1 MKLKKFFA
9 GVLAAA
15 MMLTVGATA
24 AFAEGPA
31 ADTTTGSSQTVPADI
46 DLGIKKNYQVEK
58 GTAPKEDFTF
68 SVTYVP
74 VKSKP
79 YTTAYTGYDGTY
91 TQPVASKTATASF
104 KNDMD
109 AKEENYQ
116 ESLGIK
122 ISDFSLPK
130 GPGKYCFEIKE
141 NVPTNKTPGVTYD
154 ETTRY
159 LVITVANNDNL
170 NGYVY
175 YAQLYDS
182 NYYPATSIKG
192 QATGTKVDGANAF
205 TNTYTANN
213 VVISKDIKGGLGDL
227 AAKFNFKVKL
237 TVADT
242 KNANQYVGAKVVYS
256 DDTASTVGTV
266 WSISA
271 KDSEDG
277 WYDVK
282 LGRNDQLE
290 LENLPEGVIVTVKE
304 TDGNEYTVDQNSS
317 NINSKNANTSYA
329 KIGTMNNSVVT
340 ATVGTANGSIG
351 FINTK
356 EGTPDMGVVL
366 DNAPYIAMLAIV
378 AIGGVA
384 LMLNKRRRD
393 EE

>member
-9 GVLAAA
+9 GVVAAA

-24 AFAEGPA
+24 AFATAPEY
-31 ADTTTGSSQTVPADI
+31 TTTPDNV
-46 DLGIKKNYQVEK
+46 DLGIMKNYKVEK

-74 VKSKP
+74 DKSKP

-91 TQPVASKTATASF
+91 KQPEASKTAIASF
-104 KNDMD
+104 KSDMD
-109 AKEENYQ
+109 AKAENYQ

-122 ISDFSLPK
+122 ISDFSLPE
-130 GPGKYCFEIKE
+130 GPGKYCFKIKE

-159 LVITVANNDNL
+159 LVITVAHNDDYT
-170 NGYVY
+170 GYVY
-175 YAQLYDS
+175 YAQLFDDS
-182 NYYPATSIKG
+182 YTPGTSIKNG
-192 QATGTKVDGANAF
+192 QSAGVKVLGSNAF

-242 KNANQYVGAKVVYS
+242 KNANQYVGAKVVHS
-256 DDTASTVGTV
+256 DDTAVTVGTV

-304 TDGNEYTVDQNSS
+304 TDGNEYTVEQNPSD
-317 NINSKNANTSYA
+317 INSKNANASYA

>member
-24 AFAEGPA
+24 AFATTAGQVET
-31 ADTTTGSSQTVPADI
+31 DTNTGSSQTYDPIDNDI
-46 DLGIKKNYQVEK
+46 DLGIKKNYKVEK
-58 GTAPKEDFTF
+58 GTAPKENFTF
-68 SVTYVP
+68 SVSYMP
-74 VKSKP
+74 GMSKP
-79 YTTAYTGYDGTY
+79 YGTY

-104 KNDMD
+104 ESNMD
-109 AKEENYQ
+109 AKAEAYQ
-116 ESLGIK
+116 ASLGIK
-122 ISDFSLPK
+122 IKDFTLPA

-154 ETTRY
+154 EATRY
-159 LVITVANNDNL
+159 LVITVANDDAL
-170 NGYVY
+170 TGYVY
-175 YAQLYDS
+175 YAQLYD
-182 NYYPATSIKG
+182 NTYAPANSIKDK
-192 QATGTKVDGANAF
+192 ATGTKVDGADAF

-237 TVADT
+237 SY
-242 KNANQYVGAKVVYS
+242 ANGKAAGQYVGAKVIDYTGETADIKNQVWAI
-256 DDTASTVGTV
+256 DDTTEH
-266 WSISA
+266 SIS
-271 KDSEDG
+271 
-277 WYDVK
+277 
-282 LGRNDQLE
+282 LGRNQSIT
-290 LENLPEGVIVTVKE
+290 LENLPEGVTVTVVE
-304 TDGNEYTVDQNSS
+304 TDGSEYTVTPSEDTTGTLSGSTITAAIS
-317 NINSKNANTSYA
+317 NVDDK
-329 KIGTMNNSVVT
+329 
-340 ATVGTANGSIG
+340 IG

>member
-24 AFAEGPA
+24 AFATRAPYE
-31 ADTTTGSSQTVPADI
+31 TVKASD
-46 DLGIKKNYQVEK
+46 DLGIMKNYKVEK
-58 GTAPKEDFTF
+58 GTAPKENFKF
-68 SVTYVP
+68 YVTYVP
-74 VKSKP
+74 EKSKP

-91 TQPVASKTATASF
+91 VQPEASKTAIASF
-104 KNDMD
+104 ESNMD
-109 AKEENYQ
+109 AGAEAYQ
-116 ESLGIK
+116 KSLGIK
-122 ISDFSLPK
+122 IQNFNLPE

-141 NVPTNKTPGVTYD
+141 DVPTNKTPGVTYD
-154 ETTRY
+154 ETIRY
-159 LVITVANNDNL
+159 LVITVAHNNDYT
-170 NGYVY
+170 GYVY
-175 YAQLYDS
+175 YAQLFDDS
-182 NYYPATSIKG
+182 YTPGTSIMNG
-192 QATGTKVDGANAF
+192 QSAGAKVLGSNAF

-213 VVISKDIKGGLGDL
+213 VVISKDINGSLSDL
-227 AAKFNFKVKL
+227 AAKFTFKVKL
-237 TVADT
+237 TAADNKT
-242 KNANQYVGAKVVYS
+242 ANQYVGAKVVYS
-256 DDTASTVGTV
+256 DDTAVTANTV
-266 WSISA
+266 WAVSEKNSA
-271 KDSEDG
+271 EDAG
-277 WYDVK
+277 WYEVK
-282 LGRNDQLE
+282 LGRNDQIE
-290 LENLPEGVIVTVKE
+290 LENLPEGIVVTVKE

>member
-24 AFAEGPA
+24 VLADTPA
-31 ADTTTGSSQTVPADI
+31 VDTTTGSYTASKTDT
-46 DLGIKKNYQVEK
+46 DLGIMKNYKVEK
-58 GTAPKEDFTF
+58 GTAPKEEFTF
-68 SVTYVP
+68 NVSYVSE
-74 VKSKP
+74 KSKP
-79 YTTAYTGYDGTY
+79 YTSTYTYTGTK
-91 TQPVASKTATASF
+91 S
-104 KNDMD
+104 
-109 AKEENYQ
+109 AKFEENMVAKVDAYKA
-116 ESLGIK
+116 SLGIK
-122 ISDFSLPK
+122 IQDFGLPA

-182 NYYPATSIKG
+182 NYSPATSIKG
-192 QATGTKVDGANAF
+192 QATGTKVDGVNAF

-237 TVADT
+237 SY
-242 KNANQYVGAKVVYS
+242 ANDKTAGQYVGAKVTEYDGETQNVK
-256 DDTASTVGTV
+256 DHVWAIDNTAEH
-266 WSISA
+266 SIS
-271 KDSEDG
+271 
-277 WYDVK
+277 
-282 LGRNDQLE
+282 LGRNQSITLT
-290 LENLPEGVIVTVKE
+290 NLPEGVTVTVVE
-304 TDGNEYTVDQNSS
+304 TDGSEYTVTKSDDTTGTLENST
-317 NINSKNANTSYA
+317 I
-329 KIGTMNNSVVT
+329 T
-340 ATVGTANGSIG
+340 ATITATITGTDGKIG

>member
-24 AFAEGPA
+24 AFATAPEY
-31 ADTTTGSSQTVPADI
+31 TTTPDNV
-46 DLGIKKNYQVEK
+46 DLGIMKNYKVEK
-58 GTAPKEDFTF
+58 GTAPKENFTF

-109 AKEENYQ
+109 AKAENYQ

-154 ETTRY
+154 ETIRY
-159 LVITVANNDNL
+159 LVITVANNDAL
-170 NGYVY
+170 DGGCVY
-175 YAQLYDS
+175 FAQLYDDT
-182 NYYPATSIKG
+182 YAPANSIKDK
-192 QATGTKVDGANAF
+192 ATGAKVDGANAF

-213 VVISKDIKGGLGDL
+213 VVISKDIKGSLGDL

-242 KNANQYVGAKVVYS
+242 KNANQYVGAKIVHS
-256 DDTASTVGTV
+256 DDTAVTVGTV

-282 LGRNDQLE
+282 LGRADQLE

-304 TDGNEYTVDQNSS
+304 TDGNEYTVEQNPSD
-317 NINSKNANTSYA
+317 INSKNANASYA

>member
-24 AFAEGPA
+24 AFATEPA
-31 ADTTTGSSQTVPADI
+31 TDTTTGSYTTSKTDT
-46 DLGIKKNYQVEK
+46 DLGIMKNYKVEK

-68 SVTYVP
+68 SVTYVSD
-74 VKSKP
+74 KSKP
-79 YTTAYTGYDGTY
+79 YTSTYTYTGTKTVKFEENMTAKDVAYTG
-91 TQPVASKTATASF
+91 
-104 KNDMD
+104 
-109 AKEENYQ
+109 
-116 ESLGIK
+116 SLGIK
-122 ISDFSLPK
+122 ISDFSLPE

-141 NVPTNKTPGVTYD
+141 TSNGTPGVTYD
-154 ETTRY
+154 NSTRY

-182 NYYPATSIKG
+182 NYSPATSIKG

-242 KNANQYVGAKVVYS
+242 KNANQYVGAKVVHS
-256 DDTASTVGTV
+256 DDTAVTVGTV

-304 TDGNEYTVDQNSS
+304 TDGNEYTVEQNTSD
-317 NINSKNANTSYA
+317 INSKNANTSYA

-340 ATVGTANGSIG
+340 ATVGAVNGSIG
-351 FINTK
+351 FVNTK

>member
-24 AFAEGPA
+24 AFATAPEY
-31 ADTTTGSSQTVPADI
+31 TTTPDNV
-46 DLGIKKNYQVEK
+46 DLGIMKNYKVEK

-68 SVTYVP
+68 SVTYKAD
-74 VKSKP
+74 KSKP
-79 YTTAYTGYDGTY
+79 YGTY
-91 TQPVASKTATASF
+91 TQPEASKSKTASF
-104 KNDMD
+104 DSNMD
-109 AKEENYQ
+109 AKADAYQ
-116 ESLGIK
+116 ASLGIK
-122 ISDFSLPK
+122 ISDFELPA

-141 NVPTNKTPGVTYD
+141 TSNGTPGVTYD
-154 ETTRY
+154 NSTRY
-159 LVITVANNDNL
+159 LVITVANNDKL

-182 NYYPATSIKG
+182 NYSPATSIKG

-242 KNANQYVGAKVVYS
+242 KNANQYVGAKVVHS
-256 DDTASTVGTV
+256 DDTAVTVGTV

-304 TDGNEYTVDQNSS
+304 TDGNEYTVSQNPSDIS
-317 NINSKNANTSYA
+317 SKNANTSYA
-329 KIGTMNNSVVT
+329 KIGTFTENT
-340 ATVGTANGSIG
+340 ATVNATVGAVNGSIG
-351 FINTK
+351 FVNTK

>member
-24 AFAEGPA
+24 AFATTPEY
-31 ADTTTGSSQTVPADI
+31 TTTPDNV
-46 DLGIKKNYQVEK
+46 DLGIMKNYKVEK

-68 SVTYVP
+68 SVTYKAD
-74 VKSKP
+74 KSKP
-79 YTTAYTGYDGTY
+79 YGTY
-91 TQPVASKTATASF
+91 TQPEASKSKTASF
-104 KNDMD
+104 DSNMD
-109 AKEENYQ
+109 AKVDAHQ
-116 ESLGIK
+116 ASLGIK
-122 ISDFSLPK
+122 ISDFELPA

-159 LVITVANNDNL
+159 LVITVAHNDDYT
-170 NGYVY
+170 GYVY
-175 YAQLYDS
+175 YAQLFDDS
-182 NYYPATSIKG
+182 YTPGTSIKNG
-192 QATGTKVDGANAF
+192 QSAGVKVLGNNAF

-213 VVISKDIKGGLGDL
+213 VVISKDIKGSLSDL

-242 KNANQYVGAKVVYS
+242 KNANQYVGAKVVHS
-256 DDTASTVGTV
+256 DDTAVTVGTV

-304 TDGNEYTVDQNSS
+304 TDGNEYTVSQNPSDIS
-317 NINSKNANTSYA
+317 SKNANTSYA
-329 KIGTMNNSVVT
+329 KIGTFTENT
-340 ATVGTANGSIG
+340 ATVNATVGAVNGSIG
-351 FINTK
+351 FVNTK

>member
-24 AFAEGPA
+24 AFATTAGQVET
-31 ADTTTGSSQTVPADI
+31 DTNTGSSQTYDPIDNDI
-46 DLGIKKNYQVEK
+46 DLGIKKNYKVEK
-58 GTAPKEDFTF
+58 GTAPKEIFTF
-68 SVTYVP
+68 SVSYMP
-74 VKSKP
+74 GMSKP
-79 YTTAYTGYDGTY
+79 YGTY

-104 KNDMD
+104 ESDMD
-109 AKEENYQ
+109 AKAEAYQ
-116 ESLGIK
+116 ASLGIK
-122 ISDFSLPK
+122 IKDFTLPA

-154 ETTRY
+154 EATRY
-159 LVITVANNDNL
+159 LVITVANNDAL
-170 NGYVY
+170 TGYVY
-175 YAQLYDS
+175 YAQLYD
-182 NYYPATSIKG
+182 NTYAPANSIKDK
-192 QATGTKVDGANAF
+192 ATGTKVDGADAF

-237 TVADT
+237 SY
-242 KNANQYVGAKVVYS
+242 ANGKAAGQYVGAKVIDYTGE
-256 DDTASTVGTV
+256 TADIKNQVWAIDGTTEH
-266 WSISA
+266 SIS
-271 KDSEDG
+271 
-277 WYDVK
+277 
-282 LGRNDQLE
+282 LGRNQSIT
-290 LENLPEGVIVTVKE
+290 LENLPEGVTVTVVE
-304 TDGNEYTVDQNSS
+304 TDGSEYTVTKSEDTTGTLVNST
-317 NINSKNANTSYA
+317 I
-329 KIGTMNNSVVT
+329 T
-340 ATVGTANGSIG
+340 ATISNVDDKIG

>member
-46 DLGIKKNYQVEK
+46 DLGIKKNYKVEK

-109 AKEENYQ
+109 AKAENYQ

-130 GPGKYCFEIKE
+130 GPGRYCFEIKE

-159 LVITVANNDNL
+159 LVITVANNNDL
-170 NGYVY
+170 TGYVY

-182 NYYPATSIKG
+182 SYSPAASIKDK
-192 QATGTKVDGANAF
+192 ATGTKVPGDNAF

-213 VVISKDIKGGLGDL
+213 VVISKDIKGSLSDL
-227 AAKFNFKVKL
+227 AAKFNFTVKL
-237 TVADT
+237 SY
-242 KNANQYVGAKVVYS
+242 ANGKTAGQYVGAKVTEYDGETQNVK
-256 DDTASTVGTV
+256 DHV
-266 WSISA
+266 WAIDNTTEHSIS
-271 KDSEDG
+271 
-277 WYDVK
+277 
-282 LGRNDQLE
+282 LGRNQSITLT
-290 LENLPEGVIVTVKE
+290 NLPEGVTVTVVE
-304 TDGNEYTVDQNSS
+304 TDGSEYTVTQSEDTTGTLSGSTITATIS
-317 NINSKNANTSYA
+317 NVYG
-329 KIGTMNNSVVT
+329 KIGFV
-340 ATVGTANGSIG
+340 
-351 FINTK
+351 NTK

>member
-24 AFAEGPA
+24 AFADGPA
-31 ADTTTGSSQTVPADI
+31 TDTTTGSYTASKADT
-46 DLGIKKNYQVEK
+46 DLGIMKNYKVEK

-68 SVTYVP
+68 SVTYVSD
-74 VKSKP
+74 KSKP
-79 YTTAYTGYDGTY
+79 YTSTYTYTGTKTVKFEENMTAKDVTY
-91 TQPVASKTATASF
+91 TG
-104 KNDMD
+104 
-109 AKEENYQ
+109 
-116 ESLGIK
+116 SLGIK
-122 ISDFSLPK
+122 ISDFRLPE

-141 NVPTNKTPGVTYD
+141 TSNGTPGVTYD
-154 ETTRY
+154 NSTRY

-182 NYYPATSIKG
+182 NYSPATSIKG
-192 QATGTKVDGANAF
+192 QATGTKVNGANAF

-242 KNANQYVGAKVVYS
+242 KNANQYVGAKVVHS
-256 DDTASTVGTV
+256 DDTAVTVGTV
-266 WSISA
+266 WRISA

-304 TDGNEYTVDQNSS
+304 TDGNEYTVEQNTSD
-317 NINSKNANTSYA
+317 INSKNANTSYA

-340 ATVGTANGSIG
+340 ATVGAVNGSIG
-351 FINTK
+351 FVNTK
-356 EGTPDMGVVL
+356 EGTPDMGVIL
-366 DNAPYIAMLAIV
+366 DNAPYIALLAIV

>member
-24 AFAEGPA
+24 AFATTPEY
-31 ADTTTGSSQTVPADI
+31 TTTPDNV
-46 DLGIKKNYQVEK
+46 DLGIMKNYKVEK
-58 GTAPKEDFTF
+58 GTAPKENFTF
-68 SVTYVP
+68 SVTYKAD
-74 VKSKP
+74 KSKP
-79 YTTAYTGYDGTY
+79 YGTY
-91 TQPVASKTATASF
+91 TQPEASKSKTASF
-104 KNDMD
+104 DSNMD
-109 AKEENYQ
+109 AKADAYQ
-116 ESLGIK
+116 ASLGIK
-122 ISDFSLPK
+122 ISDFELPA

-159 LVITVANNDNL
+159 LVITVAHNDDYT
-170 NGYVY
+170 GYVY
-175 YAQLYDS
+175 YAQLFDDS
-182 NYYPATSIKG
+182 YTPGTSIKNG
-192 QATGTKVDGANAF
+192 QSAGVKVLGNNAF

-213 VVISKDIKGGLGDL
+213 VVISKDIKGSLSDL

-242 KNANQYVGAKVVYS
+242 KNANQYVGAKVVHS
-256 DDTASTVGTV
+256 DDTVVTVGTV

-271 KDSEDG
+271 KDSEDD
-277 WYDVK
+277 WYDVE

-304 TDGNEYTVDQNSS
+304 TDGNEYTVSQNPSDIS
-317 NINSKNANTSYA
+317 SKNANTSYA
-329 KIGTMNNSVVT
+329 KIGTFTENT
-340 ATVGTANGSIG
+340 ATVNATVGAVNGSIG
-351 FINTK
+351 FVNTK

>member
-15 MMLTVGATA
+15 MMLTVVATA
-24 AFAEGPA
+24 AFATTPEY
-31 ADTTTGSSQTVPADI
+31 TTTPDNV
-46 DLGIKKNYQVEK
+46 DLGIMKNYKVEK

-74 VKSKP
+74 DKSKP
-79 YTTAYTGYDGTY
+79 YTSTYTYTGTKTVKFEENMTVKNVAYTG
-91 TQPVASKTATASF
+91 
-104 KNDMD
+104 
-109 AKEENYQ
+109 
-116 ESLGIK
+116 SLGIK
-122 ISDFSLPK
+122 ISDFSLPE

-141 NVPTNKTPGVTYD
+141 TSNGTPGVTYD
-154 ETTRY
+154 NSTRY

-182 NYYPATSIKG
+182 NYSPATSIKG

-242 KNANQYVGAKVVYS
+242 KNANQYVGAKVVHS
-256 DDTASTVGTV
+256 DDTAVTVGTV

-304 TDGNEYTVDQNSS
+304 TDGNEYTVSQNPSDIS
-317 NINSKNANTSYA
+317 RKNANTPYA
-329 KIGTMNNSVVT
+329 KIGTFTENT
-340 ATVGTANGSIG
+340 ATVNATVGAVNGSIG
-351 FINTK
+351 FVNTK

>member
-24 AFAEGPA
+24 AFATTPEY
-31 ADTTTGSSQTVPADI
+31 TTTPDNVDLDI
-46 DLGIKKNYQVEK
+46 MKNYKVEK

-74 VKSKP
+74 DKSKP
-79 YTTAYTGYDGTY
+79 YTSTYTYTGTKTVKFEENMTAKDVAYTG
-91 TQPVASKTATASF
+91 
-104 KNDMD
+104 
-109 AKEENYQ
+109 
-116 ESLGIK
+116 SLGIK
-122 ISDFSLPK
+122 ISDFSLPE

-141 NVPTNKTPGVTYD
+141 TSNGTPGVTYD
-154 ETTRY
+154 NSTRY

-182 NYYPATSIKG
+182 NYSPATSIKG

-242 KNANQYVGAKVVYS
+242 KNANQYVGAKVVHS
-256 DDTASTVGTV
+256 NDTAVTVGTV

-271 KDSEDG
+271 KDFEDG

-304 TDGNEYTVDQNSS
+304 TDGNEYTVSQNPSDIS
-317 NINSKNANTSYA
+317 SKNANTSYA
-329 KIGTMNNSVVT
+329 KIGTFTENT
-340 ATVGTANGSIG
+340 ATVNATVGAVNGSIG
-351 FINTK
+351 FVNTK

>member
-15 MMLTVGATA
+15 MMITVGATA
-24 AFAEGPA
+24 AFADEPA
-31 ADTTTGSSQTVPADI
+31 TDTTTGSYTASNPNT
-46 DLGIKKNYQVEK
+46 DLGIMKNYKVEK

-68 SVTYVP
+68 SVTYVSD
-74 VKSKP
+74 KSKP
-79 YTTAYTGYDGTY
+79 YTSTYTYTGTKTVKFEENMTAKDVAYTG
-91 TQPVASKTATASF
+91 
-104 KNDMD
+104 
-109 AKEENYQ
+109 
-116 ESLGIK
+116 SLGIK
-122 ISDFSLPK
+122 ISDFSLPE

-141 NVPTNKTPGVTYD
+141 TSNGTPGVTYD
-154 ETTRY
+154 NSTRY

-182 NYYPATSIKG
+182 NYSPATSIKG

-242 KNANQYVGAKVVYS
+242 KNANQYVGAKVVHS
-256 DDTASTVGTV
+256 DDTAVTVGTV

-304 TDGNEYTVDQNSS
+304 TDGNEYTVEQNTSD
-317 NINSKNANTSYA
+317 INSKNANTSYA
-329 KIGTMNNSVVT
+329 KIGTMNNSIVT
-340 ATVGTANGSIG
+340 ATVGAVNGSIG
-351 FINTK
+351 FVNTK

>member
-15 MMLTVGATA
+15 MMLTVVATA
-24 AFAEGPA
+24 AFATTPEY
-31 ADTTTGSSQTVPADI
+31 TTTPDNV
-46 DLGIKKNYQVEK
+46 DLGIMKNYKVEK

-74 VKSKP
+74 DKSKP
-79 YTTAYTGYDGTY
+79 YTSTYTYTGTKTVKFEENMTAKDVAYTG
-91 TQPVASKTATASF
+91 
-104 KNDMD
+104 
-109 AKEENYQ
+109 
-116 ESLGIK
+116 SLGIK
-122 ISDFSLPK
+122 ISDFSLPE

-141 NVPTNKTPGVTYD
+141 TSNGTPGVTYD
-154 ETTRY
+154 NSTRY

-182 NYYPATSIKG
+182 NYSPATSIKG

-242 KNANQYVGAKVVYS
+242 KNANQYVGAKVVHS
-256 DDTASTVGTV
+256 DDTAVTVGTV

-304 TDGNEYTVDQNSS
+304 TDGNEYTVSQNPSD
-317 NINSKNANTSYA
+317 IGSKNANTSYA
-329 KIGTMNNSVVT
+329 KIGTFTENT
-340 ATVGTANGSIG
+340 ATVNATVGAVNGSIG
-351 FINTK
+351 FVNTK

>member
-24 AFAEGPA
+24 AFADEPA
-31 ADTTTGSSQTVPADI
+31 TDTTTGSYTASNPNT
-46 DLGIKKNYQVEK
+46 DLGIMKNYKVEK

-68 SVTYVP
+68 SVTYVSD
-74 VKSKP
+74 KSKP
-79 YTTAYTGYDGTY
+79 YTSTYTYTGTKTVKFEENMTAKDVAYTG
-91 TQPVASKTATASF
+91 
-104 KNDMD
+104 
-109 AKEENYQ
+109 
-116 ESLGIK
+116 SLGIK
-122 ISDFSLPK
+122 ISDFSLPE

-141 NVPTNKTPGVTYD
+141 TSNSTPGVTYD
-154 ETTRY
+154 NSTRY

-182 NYYPATSIKG
+182 NYSPATSIKG

-242 KNANQYVGAKVVYS
+242 KNANQYVGAKVVHS
-256 DDTASTVGTV
+256 DDTAVTVGTV

-304 TDGNEYTVDQNSS
+304 TDGNEYTVEQNTSD
-317 NINSKNANTSYA
+317 INSKNANTSYA
-329 KIGTMNNSVVT
+329 KIGTMNNSIVT
-340 ATVGTANGSIG
+340 ATVGAVNGSIG
-351 FINTK
+351 FVNTK

>member
-24 AFAEGPA
+24 AFATTPKY
-31 ADTTTGSSQTVPADI
+31 TTTPDNV
-46 DLGIKKNYQVEK
+46 DLGIMKNYKVEK

-74 VKSKP
+74 DKSKP
-79 YTTAYTGYDGTY
+79 YTSTYTYTGTKTVKFEENMTAKDVAYTG
-91 TQPVASKTATASF
+91 
-104 KNDMD
+104 
-109 AKEENYQ
+109 
-116 ESLGIK
+116 SLGIK
-122 ISDFSLPK
+122 ISDFSLPE

-141 NVPTNKTPGVTYD
+141 TSNGTPGVTYD
-154 ETTRY
+154 NSTRY

-182 NYYPATSIKG
+182 NYSPATSIKG

-242 KNANQYVGAKVVYS
+242 KNANLYVGAKVVHS
-256 DDTASTVGTV
+256 DDTAVTVGTV

-304 TDGNEYTVDQNSS
+304 TDGNEYTVSQNPSDIS
-317 NINSKNANTSYA
+317 SKNANTSYA
-329 KIGTMNNSVVT
+329 KIGTFTENT
-340 ATVGTANGSIG
+340 ATVNATVGAVNGSIG
-351 FINTK
+351 FVNTK
-356 EGTPDMGVVL
+356 EGTPDMGVIL
-366 DNAPYIAMLAIV
+366 DNAPYIALLAIV

>member
-24 AFAEGPA
+24 AFATEPA
-31 ADTTTGSSQTVPADI
+31 TDTTTGSYTASKTDT
-46 DLGIKKNYQVEK
+46 DLGIMKNYKVEK

-68 SVTYVP
+68 SVTYVSD
-74 VKSKP
+74 KSKP
-79 YTTAYTGYDGTY
+79 YTSTYTYTGTK
-91 TQPVASKTATASF
+91 S
-104 KNDMD
+104 
-109 AKEENYQ
+109 AKFEENMVAEADAYKA
-116 ESLGIK
+116 SLGIK
-122 ISDFSLPK
+122 IQDFGLPA

-159 LVITVANNDNL
+159 LVITVANNENL
-170 NGYVY
+170 DGYVY
-175 YAQLYDS
+175 YAQLYDDT
-182 NYYPATSIKG
+182 YAPANSIKDK
-192 QATGTKVDGANAF
+192 ATGTKVTGDNAF

-237 TVADT
+237 TY
-242 KNANQYVGAKVVYS
+242 ANGKTETQYVGAKVTEYDGVTENVKGQVWAI
-256 DDTASTVGTV
+256 DGTTEHE
-266 WSISA
+266 IS
-271 KDSEDG
+271 
-277 WYDVK
+277 
-282 LGRNDQLE
+282 LGRNQSITLT
-290 LENLPEGVIVTVKE
+290 NLPEGVTVTVEE
-304 TDGNEYTVDQNSS
+304 TDGGEYTVTKSDDTTGTLENST
-317 NINSKNANTSYA
+317 I
-329 KIGTMNNSVVT
+329 T
-340 ATVGTANGSIG
+340 ATISKVNDALVDGKIG

-356 EGTPDMGVVL
+356 EGTPDMGVIL
-366 DNAPYIAMLAIV
+366 DNAPYIALLAVV

>member
-15 MMLTVGATA
+15 MMLTVVATA
-24 AFAEGPA
+24 AFATAPEY
-31 ADTTTGSSQTVPADI
+31 TTTPDNV
-46 DLGIKKNYQVEK
+46 DLGIMKNYKVEK

-74 VKSKP
+74 DKSKP
-79 YTTAYTGYDGTY
+79 YTSTYTYTGTKTVKFEENMTAKDVAYTG
-91 TQPVASKTATASF
+91 
-104 KNDMD
+104 
-109 AKEENYQ
+109 
-116 ESLGIK
+116 SLGIK
-122 ISDFSLPK
+122 ISDFSLPE

-141 NVPTNKTPGVTYD
+141 TSNGTPGVTYD
-154 ETTRY
+154 NSTRY

-182 NYYPATSIKG
+182 NYSPATSIKG

-242 KNANQYVGAKVVYS
+242 KNANQYVGAKVVHS
-256 DDTASTVGTV
+256 DDTAVTVGTV

-304 TDGNEYTVDQNSS
+304 TDGNEYTVSQNPSDIS
-317 NINSKNANTSYA
+317 SKNANISYA
-329 KIGTMNNSVVT
+329 KIGTFTENT
-340 ATVGTANGSIG
+340 ATVNATVGAVNGSIG
-351 FINTK
+351 FVNTK

>member
-24 AFAEGPA
+24 AFATTPEY
-31 ADTTTGSSQTVPADI
+31 TTTPDNV
-46 DLGIKKNYQVEK
+46 DLGIMKNYKVEK

-74 VKSKP
+74 DKSKP
-79 YTTAYTGYDGTY
+79 YTSTYTYTGTKTVKFEENMTANDVAYTG
-91 TQPVASKTATASF
+91 
-104 KNDMD
+104 
-109 AKEENYQ
+109 
-116 ESLGIK
+116 SLGIK
-122 ISDFSLPK
+122 ISDFSLPE

-141 NVPTNKTPGVTYD
+141 TSNGTPGVTYD
-154 ETTRY
+154 NSTRY
-159 LVITVANNDNL
+159 LVITVANNVNL

-182 NYYPATSIKG
+182 NYSPATSIKG

-242 KNANQYVGAKVVYS
+242 KNANQYVGAKVVHS
-256 DDTASTVGTV
+256 DDTAVTVGTV

-304 TDGNEYTVDQNSS
+304 TDGNEYTVSQNPSDIS
-317 NINSKNANTSYA
+317 SKNANTSYA
-329 KIGTMNNSVVT
+329 KIGTFTENT
-340 ATVGTANGSIG
+340 ATVNATVGAVNGSIG
-351 FINTK
+351 FVNTK

>member
-15 MMLTVGATA
+15 MMLTVVATA
-24 AFAEGPA
+24 AFATTPEY
-31 ADTTTGSSQTVPADI
+31 TTTPDNV
-46 DLGIKKNYQVEK
+46 DLGIMKNYKVEK

-74 VKSKP
+74 DKSKP
-79 YTTAYTGYDGTY
+79 YTSTYTYTGTKTVKFEENMTAKDVAYTG
-91 TQPVASKTATASF
+91 
-104 KNDMD
+104 
-109 AKEENYQ
+109 
-116 ESLGIK
+116 SLGIK
-122 ISDFSLPK
+122 ISDFSLPE

-141 NVPTNKTPGVTYD
+141 TSNGTPGVTYD
-154 ETTRY
+154 NSTRY

-182 NYYPATSIKG
+182 NYSPATSIKG

-242 KNANQYVGAKVVYS
+242 KNANQYVGAKVVHS
-256 DDTASTVGTV
+256 DDTAVTVGTV

-304 TDGNEYTVDQNSS
+304 TDGNEYTVSQNLSDIS
-317 NINSKNANTSYA
+317 SKNANTSYA
-329 KIGTMNNSVVT
+329 KIGTFTENT
-340 ATVGTANGSIG
+340 ATVNVTVGAVNGSIG
-351 FINTK
+351 FVNTK

>member
-24 AFAEGPA
+24 AFATAPEY
-31 ADTTTGSSQTVPADI
+31 TTTPDNV
-46 DLGIKKNYQVEK
+46 DLGIMKNYKVEK

-68 SVTYVP
+68 SVTYKAD
-74 VKSKP
+74 KSKP
-79 YTTAYTGYDGTY
+79 YGTY
-91 TQPVASKTATASF
+91 TQPEASKSKTASF
-104 KNDMD
+104 DSNMD
-109 AKEENYQ
+109 AKAEAYQ
-116 ESLGIK
+116 ASLGIK
-122 ISDFSLPK
+122 ISDFELPA

-141 NVPTNKTPGVTYD
+141 TSNGTPGVTYD
-154 ETTRY
+154 NSTRY

-182 NYYPATSIKG
+182 NYSPATSIKG

-242 KNANQYVGAKVVYS
+242 KNANQYVGAKVVHS
-256 DDTASTVGTV
+256 DDTAVTVGTV

-304 TDGNEYTVDQNSS
+304 TDGNEYTVSQNPSDIS
-317 NINSKNANTSYA
+317 SKNANTSYA
-329 KIGTMNNSVVT
+329 KIGTFTENT
-340 ATVGTANGSIG
+340 ATVNATVGAVNGSIG
-351 FINTK
+351 FVNTK

>member
-24 AFAEGPA
+24 AFATTPEY
-31 ADTTTGSSQTVPADI
+31 TTTPDNV
-46 DLGIKKNYQVEK
+46 DLGIMKNYKVEK

-68 SVTYVP
+68 SVTYKAD
-74 VKSKP
+74 KSKP
-79 YTTAYTGYDGTY
+79 YGTY
-91 TQPVASKTATASF
+91 TQPEASKSKTASF
-104 KNDMD
+104 DSNMD
-109 AKEENYQ
+109 AKADAYQ
-116 ESLGIK
+116 ASLGIK
-122 ISDFSLPK
+122 ISDFELPA

-141 NVPTNKTPGVTYD
+141 DVPANKTPGVTYD

-159 LVITVANNDNL
+159 LVITVANNNGL
-170 NGYVY
+170 TGYVY

-182 NYYPATSIKG
+182 SYSPAASIKDK
-192 QATGTKVDGANAF
+192 ATGTKVPGDNAF

-242 KNANQYVGAKVVYS
+242 KNANQYVGAKIVHS
-256 DDTASTVGTV
+256 DDTAVTVGTV

-282 LGRNDQLE
+282 LGRADQLE
-290 LENLPEGVIVTVKE
+290 LENLPEGFIVTVKE
-304 TDGNEYTVDQNSS
+304 TDGNEYTVEQNPSD
-317 NINSKNANTSYA
+317 INSKNANASYA

>member
-24 AFAEGPA
+24 AFATAPEY
-31 ADTTTGSSQTVPADI
+31 TTTPDNV
-46 DLGIKKNYQVEK
+46 DLGIMKNYKVEK

-74 VKSKP
+74 DKSKP

-91 TQPVASKTATASF
+91 KQPEASKTAIASF
-104 KNDMD
+104 KSDMD
-109 AKEENYQ
+109 AKAENYQ

-122 ISDFSLPK
+122 ISDFSLPE
-130 GPGKYCFEIKE
+130 GPGKYCFKIKE

-159 LVITVANNDNL
+159 LVITVAHNDDYT
-170 NGYVY
+170 GYVY
-175 YAQLYDS
+175 YAQLFDDS
-182 NYYPATSIKG
+182 YTPGTSIKNG
-192 QATGTKVDGANAF
+192 QSAGVKVLGSNAF

-242 KNANQYVGAKVVYS
+242 KNANQYVGAKVVHS
-256 DDTASTVGTV
+256 DDTAVTVGTV

-271 KDSEDG
+271 KDSEDA

-304 TDGNEYTVDQNSS
+304 TDGNEYTVEQNPSD
-317 NINSKNANTSYA
+317 INSKNANASYA

>member
-24 AFAEGPA
+24 AFATTPEY
-31 ADTTTGSSQTVPADI
+31 TTTPDNV
-46 DLGIKKNYQVEK
+46 DLGIMKNYKVEK

-74 VKSKP
+74 DKSKP
-79 YTTAYTGYDGTY
+79 YTSTYTYTGTKTVKFEENMTAKDVAYTG
-91 TQPVASKTATASF
+91 
-104 KNDMD
+104 
-109 AKEENYQ
+109 
-116 ESLGIK
+116 SLGIK
-122 ISDFSLPK
+122 ISDFSLPE

-141 NVPTNKTPGVTYD
+141 TSNGTPGVTYD
-154 ETTRY
+154 NSTRY

-182 NYYPATSIKG
+182 SYSPATSIKG

-242 KNANQYVGAKVVYS
+242 KNANQYVGAKVVHS
-256 DDTASTVGTV
+256 DDTAVTVGTV

-271 KDSEDG
+271 KDFEDG

-304 TDGNEYTVDQNSS
+304 TDGNEYTVSQNPSDIS
-317 NINSKNANTSYA
+317 SKNANTSYA
-329 KIGTMNNSVVT
+329 KIGTFTENT
-340 ATVGTANGSIG
+340 ATVNATVGAVNGSIG
-351 FINTK
+351 FVNTK